1 MAGQKSGM
9 EKKTS
14 NLIYG
19 VLCSIGCNLL
29 FIVSNR
35 LIKEYDLSG
44 SNINFFKGLIQ
55 SVTFGSI
62 IVISH
67 VITVLNDLSTRDNNT
82 EHEGFVFNDDGDM
95 INTIIPPIRR
105 SIAKKCDTGWLILF
119 GLCYGLVFLAFGI
132 GSTKIPF
139 SYFVVIIATTPIFA
153 LLFSRCIL
161 RTAFTVLKLL
171 ICVTLILGICMV
183 TYKGFMKQELPSLN
197 DRDTDFGD
205 PGRNLTKNIL
215 NQNVSQS
222 MHTNS
227 MYGRME
233 IKERKNKPD
242 NISSNTSF
250 SICQKHPCV
259 RDSSYS
265 DDRISLA
272 HKQSK
277 SLNNELL
284 TQNTNLWMGMI
295 CAFLFSILGA
305 LANVIPVKCKDTPV
319 SYMMIS
325 AGMGSLFV
333 SSIAHIVPKFQIDIP
348 FGYKFLSTPKICK
361 EIGIGFMITL
371 TNGLLIFANRL
382 SSPTI
387 NSVIRRSEILLVL
400 GHDILFLQDYPDAM
414 QICGYVTVTI
424 SVITITFSDPIQ
436 ELLTKK
442 TNKSPRQ
449 EV

>member
-1 MAGQKSGM
+1 MAGRKFGM

-19 VLCSIGCNLL
+19 VICSISCNLL

-35 LIKEYDLSG
+35 LIKGYDLSG
-44 SNINFFKGLIQ
+44 SHINFFKGLIQ

-62 IVISH
+62 VVIGH
-67 VITVLNDLSTRDNNT
+67 VMKILNDSSARDNNA
-82 EHEGFVFNDDGDM
+82 EHEGFVLNDEGDM
-95 INTIIPPIRR
+95 INTIIPPIKRLM
-105 SIAKKCDTGWLILF
+105 AKKCKTGWLILF

-161 RTAFTVLKLL
+161 GTAFTVQKLL

-183 TYKGFMKQELPSLN
+183 TYKGFMKQELDSSN
-197 DRDTDFGD
+197 YRIMDYGD
-205 PGRNLTKNIL
+205 PGRNLTKDIL

-222 MHTNS
+222 N
-227 MYGRME
+227 
-233 IKERKNKPD
+233 KESPTR
-242 NISSNTSF
+242 
-250 SICQKHPCV
+250 
-259 RDSSYS
+259 
-265 DDRISLA
+265 
-272 HKQSK
+272 
-277 SLNNELL
+277 
-284 TQNTNLWMGMI
+284 NTNLWIGMS

-305 LANVIPVKCKDTPV
+305 LANVIPVKCMDTPIC
-319 SYMMIS
+319 YMMIS
-325 AGMGSLFV
+325 AGMGDLFI
-333 SSIAHIVPKFQIDIP
+333 SSIAYFMPMFQIDIP
-348 FGYKFLSTPKICK
+348 FSYKFLSTPQISK
-361 EIGIGFMITL
+361 EIGIGFMIAL
-371 TNGLLIFANRL
+371 TNGLLILANRL

-400 GHDILFLQDYPDAM
+400 GHDILFLHDYPDAL

-424 SVITITFSDPIQ
+424 SVIAITFSDPIQ

-442 TNKSPRQ
+442 TNESPHQ

>member
-1 MAGQKSGM
+1 M

-44 SNINFFKGLIQ
+44 NNINFFKGLIQ

-62 IVISH
+62 IVIYH
-67 VITVLNDLSTRDNNT
+67 VMTVLNDLSTRDHNA

-105 SIAKKCDTGWLILF
+105 LMAKKCDTGWLILF
-119 GLCYGLVFLAFGI
+119 GLCYGLVFFAFGI

-153 LLFSRCIL
+153 VLFSRCIL

-183 TYKGFMKQELPSLN
+183 TYKGFTKQELHSLKYRN
-197 DRDTDFGD
+197 MDFGD
-205 PGRNLTKNIL
+205 SGRNLTKNIL
-215 NQNVSQS
+215 IRNVSRS
-222 MHTNS
+222 MHINS
-227 MYGRME
+227 MLARMG
-233 IKERKNKPD
+233 IKETKKKPD
-242 NISSNTSF
+242 SISFNRSF
-250 SICQKHPCV
+250 SICQRHPCV
-259 RDSSYS
+259 RALSYN
-265 DDRISLA
+265 DNRNVLA
-272 HKQSK
+272 HKQSQ
-277 SLNNELL
+277 SLNNELPAK
-284 TQNTNLWMGMI
+284 NPNLWMGII
-295 CAFLFSILGA
+295 CAFVFAILGA

-333 SSIAHIVPKFQIDIP
+333 SSIAHVVPKFQIDIP
-348 FGYKFLSTPKICK
+348 FGYKFLSTPKMSI

-400 GHDILFLQDYPDAM
+400 GHDILFLQDYPDSL
-414 QICGYVTVTI
+414 QICGYVTVTL
-424 SVITITFSDPIQ
+424 SVIAITFSDPIQ
-436 ELLTKK
+436 ELLTRK
-442 TNKSPRQ
+442 TNESPHQ